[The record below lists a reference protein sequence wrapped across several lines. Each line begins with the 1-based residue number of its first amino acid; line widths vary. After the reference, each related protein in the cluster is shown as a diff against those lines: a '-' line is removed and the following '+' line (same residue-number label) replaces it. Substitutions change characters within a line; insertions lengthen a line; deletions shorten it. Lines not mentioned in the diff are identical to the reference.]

1 MLDSKNQYHASP
13 TEMSRPPFSDNG
25 VSSRRF
31 ARIKQHLYSDLN
43 GEAVILS
50 IKNGKYYGL
59 NAVGASVWNALDHP
73 SNFSDILAAV
83 MGEYEVDESVC
94 RHEVHS
100 FLERMVA
107 EGLVEVL
114 DEKVA

>member
-1 MLDSKNQYHASP
+1 
-13 TEMSRPPFSDNG
+13 
-25 VSSRRF
+25 
-31 ARIKQHLYSDLN
+31 
-43 GEAVILS
+43 
-50 IKNGKYYGL
+50 
-59 NAVGASVWNALDHP
+59 
-73 SNFSDILAAV
+73 